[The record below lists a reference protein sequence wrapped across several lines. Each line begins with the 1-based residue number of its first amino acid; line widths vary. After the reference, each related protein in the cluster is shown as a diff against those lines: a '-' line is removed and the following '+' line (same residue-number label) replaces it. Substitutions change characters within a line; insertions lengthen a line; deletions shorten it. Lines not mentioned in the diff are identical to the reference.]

1 MTMLVFIRN
10 TIYGHQARFN
20 EITIPIKE
28 LVVLQA
34 TFKVDRFGRIY
45 EIYLFIHICSETI

>member
-1 MTMLVFIRN
+1 MLVFIRN

-28 LVVLQA
+28 LGDF
-34 TFKVDRFGRIY
+34 TSNF
-45 EIYLFIHICSETI
+45 